1 MCKEKKQYLSSYLL
15 QEAKINRLKIMIEN
29 NPENKLLYIEEIENA
44 KKLRKTI
51 EEKINSMDDKL
62 LSELLFQKYVLG
74 HNLSD
79 VSYQINY
86 SKRQTERFH
95 RKALEKFVM

>member
-1 MCKEKKQYLSSYLL
+1 MK
-15 QEAKINRLKIMIEN
+15 N
-29 NPENKLLYIEEIENA
+29 NKLSKIIKTVLSGCLSLSLFTLPVYA
-44 KKLRKTI
+44 ATI